1 MAMIQTVKNGNYR
14 LYETKH
20 NNRVLELDREKYVWL
35 LAPKIGEMLVLTSL
49 SHRVKNVISSGN
61 YRLYNVKDEVDLTD
75 LLHLEFFVGNGLWQG
90 YLLPTGLP
98 LISKKRS
105 RIIPTSEIITK
116 STV

>member
-1 MAMIQTVKNGNYR
+1 MAMIQSVKSGNYR

-20 NNRVLELDREKYVWL
+20 DNRVLELDNEKYVWL
-35 LAPKIGEMLVLTSL
+35 LVPKIGEMLVITAL
-49 SHRVKNVISSGN
+49 SHRLKNVISAGN
-61 YRLYNVKDEVDLTD
+61 YRLYKVKDEPNLTD
-75 LLHLEFFVGNGLWQG
+75 LLHLEFFVGNGFWQG

-98 LISKKRS
+98 MISKKRS